1 MHKFQLLTMAAAF
14 IVFGVAGCGGPS
26 ASSGGVPSKLWV
38 ATNGDEQHL
47 KLSTVEP
54 NPY

>member
-1 MHKFQLLTMAAAF
+1 MTKPALLLHGLFAAALS
-14 IVFGVAGCGGPS
+14 VAGCGGPDTP
-26 ASSGGVPSKLWV
+26 SGAPAKLWV

-47 KLSTVEP
+47 KLTTIEP

>member
-1 MHKFQLLTMAAAF
+1 MNKIQLLLTGALL
-14 IVFGVAGCGGPS
+14 VAGCGGPQS
-26 ASSGGVPSKLWV
+26 SSGALAKLWV

>member
-1 MHKFQLLTMAAAF
+1 MSNRSLWLHGLFAAALSF
-14 IVFGVAGCGGPS
+14 AGCGGPDTP
-26 ASSGGVPSKLWV
+26 SGAPAKLWV

-47 KLSTVEP
+47 KLSPIEP

>member
-1 MHKFQLLTMAAAF
+1 MNKIQLLAIGALLA
-14 IVFGVAGCGGPS
+14 VGCGGSPTTTGTP
-26 ASSGGVPSKLWV
+26 AKLWV

-47 KLSTVEP
+47 KLSPIEP

>member
-1 MHKFQLLTMAAAF
+1 MNKIQLLLTG
-14 IVFGVAGCGGPS
+14 VLLVAGCSGPQS
-26 ASSGGVPSKLWV
+26 PSGTPTKLWV

>member
-1 MHKFQLLTMAAAF
+1 MNKIQVLALGALL
-14 IVFGVAGCGGPS
+14 VAGCGGPTS
-26 ASSGGVPSKLWV
+26 TTGTPSKLWV

-47 KLSTVEP
+47 KLSPVEP